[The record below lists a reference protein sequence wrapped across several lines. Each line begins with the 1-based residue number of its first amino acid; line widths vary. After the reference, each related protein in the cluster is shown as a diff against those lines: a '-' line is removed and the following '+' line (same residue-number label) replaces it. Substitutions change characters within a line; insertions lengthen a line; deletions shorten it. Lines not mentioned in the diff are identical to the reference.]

1 MEWLGNFEAR
11 GPAPPPR
18 KGHTMTRLLNTPLLV
33 MFGGEDETGSL
44 QNDMFVLHVERRQW
58 HNVTYASGPKP
69 SPRLLH
75 TAVAISSHMLII
87 IGGETWETGGTE
99 VSPTIA
105 MNDIWVFDYYDS
117 SWREIGRSDFER
129 LPVLSC
135 LSAVFGRAKGQVP
148 GVYIFGGFGRSER
161 NGSVV
166 YKLRTSDW
174 KLETIRV
181 VNSKKRKDT
190 HNSIGR
196 SPNPEKITWHP
207 RERESHGAIW
217 LPGYGMLV
225 VGGDGG
231 SSILGDCWLF
241 FQDEKDP
248 QTWRWKEI
256 HLKPVGGQ
264 TENRLPP
271 LAGHS
276 LVALPTSTV
285 QVLVWGGILNS
296 GQEVMDSE
304 FSYVIDL
311 DRLDRAHTRRVKNV
325 GKTPATGRILHGF
338 ARANDLLFAV
348 GGCDADGNVLP
359 GTQYGRLLP
368 KLKASVQAARFFGP
382 KALRTA
388 VGETDV
394 KTDVNNAVQNTGTE
408 DSAAKKVQAKANKDA
423 DGTNGRS
430 RGPFPGKV
438 LEVTDM
444 GLLVSIVIDGKP
456 FKGVLVKNPT
466 NGKREKKEG
475 AEDKMQ
481 IDGQKSKPLE
491 AVPRK
496 KPKLDPA
503 AEALPDSPEIRPKP
517 KPISRE
523 EVIQLE

>member
-1 MEWLGNFEAR
+1 MEWLGNFEAT

-33 MFGGEDETGSL
+33 MFGGEDETGAL

-58 HNVTYASGPKP
+58 QKITYSSGPKP
-69 SPRLLH
+69 CPRLLH

-87 IGGETWETGGTE
+87 IGGETWENGGAE

-105 MNDIWVFDYYDS
+105 MSDLWVFDYYNS
-117 SWREIGRSDFER
+117 FWREIGSSDGNR

-181 VNSKKRKDT
+181 AQSETKKDVQNSVGVGA
-190 HNSIGR
+190 NQQ
-196 SPNPEKITWHP
+196 NVVWCP

-231 SSILGDCWLF
+231 TSILGDCWLF

-276 LVALPTSTV
+276 LIALPTSTV

-311 DRLDRAHTRRVKNV
+311 DRLDRAQTRRVKNL
-325 GKTPATGRILHGF
+325 GKKPATGRILHGF
-338 ARANDLLFAV
+338 ARANDSLFAV

-368 KLKASVQAARFFGP
+368 KLKTNVQSAKFFGTQ
-382 KALRTA
+382 AHRMA
-388 VGETDV
+388 VGATETNSTTENDGAQESAEKKMKANVSTDV
-394 KTDVNNAVQNTGTE
+394 G
-408 DSAAKKVQAKANKDA
+408 
-423 DGTNGRS
+423 GRDRRR
-430 RGPFPGKV
+430 RGPFPGTV

-456 FKGVLVKNPT
+456 YKGVLVKNPT
-466 NGKREKKEG
+466 DGKREKDQG
-475 AEDKMQ
+475 IDDKMQ
-481 IDGQKSKPLE
+481 TDGRTSDALE
-491 AVPRK
+491 AAARK

-503 AEALPDSPEIRPKP
+503 AEALPDSPAIRPKP
-517 KPISRE
+517 MPMSRE